1 MLESIIL
8 SLKKI
13 HQLHYLLLVHD
24 VSQAPSL
31 QPDSLGV
38 VELMIIPTYLLSAHL
53 STAVLWD
60 LLSLVAAAVQ
70 LRNADMG
77 DGCMNLY
84 Q

>member
-38 VELMIIPTYLLSAHL
+38 VELMIIPTYLLHRH
-53 STAVLWD
+53 T
-60 LLSLVAAAVQ
+60 
-70 LRNADMG
+70 
-77 DGCMNLY
+77 
-84 Q
+84 